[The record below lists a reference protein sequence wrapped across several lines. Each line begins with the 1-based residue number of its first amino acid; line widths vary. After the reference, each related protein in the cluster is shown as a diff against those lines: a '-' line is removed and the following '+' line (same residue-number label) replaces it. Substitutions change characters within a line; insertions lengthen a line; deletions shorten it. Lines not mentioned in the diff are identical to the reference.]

1 MDVLLVENSAEK
13 DGVLA
18 MDANNNCNVLGVL
31 CGAPARGISLALLF
45 DQGVACNAL
54 NILEILIILN

>member
-1 MDVLLVENSAEK
+1 
-13 DGVLA
+13 